1 MNNIFC
7 CSVNYHPT
15 FFLNEPL
22 ESRTRLVTDYKS
34 NIYLSLFIN
43 LLRSQNYFVKI
54 SKNLM
59 AVKNYSKI
67 ISLIIFLIA
76 QVQSDLLNIDFKR
89 RKATTF
95 KAAFEPLLVILR
107 KSQSLKRYLSVD
119 NNLTLN

>member
-1 MNNIFC
+1 
-7 CSVNYHPT
+7 
-15 FFLNEPL
+15 
-22 ESRTRLVTDYKS
+22 
-34 NIYLSLFIN
+34 
-43 LLRSQNYFVKI
+43 
-54 SKNLM
+54 M